1 MSEEKSTDEKKID
14 EKKIDEKEIEKEEKG
29 HSRYTAAIEGSDEI
43 RDISYLN
50 RSFSDKFMQGVHKLK
65 DMVTGRKKIL
75 ILFAVAMCVVGYL
88 ILNNMRVLNNYEILT
103 TSERSDVLATNF
115 VEMNGKLLKYSPDGV
130 VYMYGEA
137 VLWSAAYSMQTPIV
151 DICETMA
158 VVGEQKGSQ
167 VYIYSAEE
175 GQIGNFQTLLPIQKV
190 QVASQGVVAAVLE
203 DGEVT
208 WINLY
213 DTEGNEIAKHRTSVA
228 ESGYPIDISISPD
241 GQKLAVSFL
250 RMTNGVMNTKIA
262 FYNFGSVGKAQTNN
276 EMNSEIYE
284 NTVVPKVIYINNT
297 EAVAFRDN
305 GFTVYEGKQIPEKKA
320 EVNMDQ
326 DIISIFYDDETLGFV
341 FQSDLSEHK
350 YKIQLYNLNGKKTM
364 EQYLDQ
370 EFQNIKFSSG
380 KIIVYN
386 ADTFCIYSKQG
397 KKIFEGKYREQI
409 TDIIKIS
416 GFRKYLIITK
426 GSMDLVRLK

>member
-130 VYMYGEA
+130 VYMDGES

-228 ESGYPIDISISPD
+228 EAGYPD
-241 GQKLAVSFL
+241 
-250 RMTNGVMNTKIA
+250 
-262 FYNFGSVGKAQTNN
+262 
-276 EMNSEIYE
+276 
-284 NTVVPKVIYINNT
+284 
-297 EAVAFRDN
+297 
-305 GFTVYEGKQIPEKKA
+305 VYKRQRIWR
-320 EVNMDQ
+320 VR
-326 DIISIFYDDETLGFV
+326 T
-341 FQSDLSEHK
+341 
-350 YKIQLYNLNGKKTM
+350 
-364 EQYLDQ
+364 
-370 EFQNIKFSSG
+370 SSG
-380 KIIVYN
+380 T
-386 ADTFCIYSKQG
+386 AS
-397 KKIFEGKYREQI
+397 
-409 TDIIKIS
+409 
-416 GFRKYLIITK
+416 
-426 GSMDLVRLK
+426 

>member
-65 DMVTGRKKIL
+65 DIEKKKKKIL

-130 VYMYGEA
+130 VYMDGEA

-151 DICETMA
+151 DICA